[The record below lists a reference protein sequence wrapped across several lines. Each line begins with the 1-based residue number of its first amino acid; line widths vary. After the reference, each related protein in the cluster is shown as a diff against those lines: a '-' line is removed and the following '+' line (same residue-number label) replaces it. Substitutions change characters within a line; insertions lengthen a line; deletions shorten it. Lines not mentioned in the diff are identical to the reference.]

1 MDLGL
6 KTGTIKSVDALR
18 IIANPTR
25 IRLYEVLSRRGRSR
39 VSELADEAGLAVGS
53 VSYHLQQM
61 HNAGLVAE
69 VSDGSSDRREH
80 WWEAVPGGVRW
91 SPADFLGSPG
101 GQEVANAAAGF
112 VTERRLS
119 RLARWHE
126 TWQHW
131 DSNWVDSTL
140 ETDMILSLTAD
151 EMRELGAEL
160 QAVIS
165 RWSSD
170 QRPQSTAGASESV
183 PGRNPVFAFLCV
195 IPLAEEA

>member
-6 KTGTIKSVDALR
+6 KTGTIKSLDALR

-25 IRLYEVLSRRGRSR
+25 IHLYEVLSRRGRSR

-53 VSYHLQQM
+53 ASYHLDQM
-61 HNAGLVAE
+61 HKVGLVAE
-69 VSDGSSDRREH
+69 VSGVSGDAREH

-112 VTERRLS
+112 ATEHRLG

-126 TWQHW
+126 TWQRW
-131 DSNWVDSTL
+131 DREWVDSTL
-140 ETDMILSLTAD
+140 ETDMILSLTAG

-165 RWSSD
+165 RWSSE
-170 QRPQSTAGASESV
+170 RRHSAAEASAPAPARKS
-183 PGRNPVFAFLCV
+183 VFAFLSV
-195 IPLAEEA
+195 IPLVEEA